1 MPIFLGKKSMTLFR
15 AMQLPPCRQMV
26 SGFAVAVFALVL
38 LSSITQAHAQPSAAG
53 KVVVNHL
60 DHLVVASHNP
70 ALAVA
75 QTGPVEDEPFIDSP
89 EHLAQLLGALLWSQ
103 SRSPEIGRASCRE
116 RVEVLVGAA
125 TL

>member
-1 MPIFLGKKSMTLFR
+1 MNRSL
-15 AMQLPPCRQMV
+15 AMQLPPWRQMV

-38 LSSITQAHAQPSAAG
+38 LCSITQAHAQPSPAG

-75 QTGPVEDEPFIDSP
+75 ETGSAEDEPFLDSP
-89 EHLAQLLGALLWSQ
+89 EQLVRLLDAVLWSQ
-103 SRSPEIGRASCRE
+103 SRAPVPAVDYRAE
-116 RVEVLVGAA
+116 RAA
-125 TL
+125 SLTDFTTPPLRAPPIA

>member
-1 MPIFLGKKSMTLFR
+1 MNRSL
-15 AMQLPPCRQMV
+15 AMQLPPWRQMV

-38 LSSITQAHAQPSAAG
+38 LCSITQAHAQPSPAG

-75 QTGPVEDEPFIDSP
+75 ETGSAEDEPFLDSP
-89 EHLAQLLGALLWSQ
+89 EQLARLLDAVLWSQ
-103 SRSPEIGRASCRE
+103 SRAPVPAVDHRTERAASLTDFTTPPLR
-116 RVEVLVGAA
+116 APPIA
-125 TL
+125 

>member
-1 MPIFLGKKSMTLFR
+1 MNRTL
-15 AMQLPPCRQMV
+15 AMQLPPWRQMV

-38 LSSITQAHAQPSAAG
+38 LCSITQAHAQPSPAG

-75 QTGPVEDEPFIDSP
+75 ETGSAEDEPFLDSP
-89 EHLAQLLGALLWSQ
+89 EQLARLLDAVLWSQ
-103 SRSPEIGRASCRE
+103 SRAPVPAVDH
-116 RVEVLVGAA
+116 RVERAA
-125 TL
+125 SLTDFTTPPLRAPPIA

>member
-1 MPIFLGKKSMTLFR
+1 MNRSL
-15 AMQLPPCRQMV
+15 AVQLPPWRQMV

-38 LSSITQAHAQPSAAG
+38 LCSITQAHAQPSPAG

-75 QTGPVEDEPFIDSP
+75 ETGSTEDEPLLDSP
-89 EHLAQLLGALLWSQ
+89 EQLARLLDAVIWSQ
-103 SRSPEIGRASCRE
+103 SHAPVPAADYRTERAASLTDFTTPPLR
-116 RVEVLVGAA
+116 APPIA
-125 TL
+125 